1 MRSGTGRVGRDLTQ
15 GSVFKL
21 LITFAIPIMLTGMIQ
36 QLYSIVDLMIIGQ
49 YVGSVGTVAVST
61 GGELADFV
69 TPVASAFAMA
79 GQIYIAQL
87 AGAGE
92 HGKLKKA
99 AGTLITMMLFM
110 SIAFA
115 VFTFVFRIQILH
127 ALNCPEEAF
136 SPATSYMLITALGM
150 PFIFGYNAVCGL
162 LRGMGESQRPLMF
175 VAVAATVNIFL
186 DVLLVAVFHM
196 GAAGTAIATVCSQ
209 MGSFLAAYL
218 FMYHRREQFDFKV
231 SFSYFKVDKEAMRI
245 ILTLGIPQLV
255 RSIAVHGSMIWVKAN
270 INSYGLIYSSTYSI
284 GNKIEKFVLLFS
296 QGVTSASGAMIGQ
309 NLGAKKQD
317 RVRKTLLTTL
327 TVTLCIAA
335 VGICLFLTIPR
346 QLYLLFTIDT
356 AVADFGVTFLRIM
369 CVGCVV
375 TTVAGTFKALATGS
389 GAVKLCFMMGIMD
402 GVCRILVSLLFL
414 YVLHQGPQSFY
425 WGAALCEFVPFLMCF
440 TYFISGKWKTQKLLS
455 ER

>member
-1 MRSGTGRVGRDLTQ
+1 MRSGTGRVGRDLTN
-15 GSVFKL
+15 GSIFKL

-87 AGAGE
+87 AGASE
-92 HGKLKKA
+92 HDKLKKA
-99 AGTLITMMLFM
+99 AGTLITMMLAM
-110 SIAFA
+110 SLFFA
-115 VFTFVFRIQILH
+115 VFTFLFRIQILH
-127 ALNCPEEAF
+127 MLNCPEEAF
-136 SPATSYMLITALGM
+136 SEATSYMLITAIGM

-162 LRGMGESQRPLMF
+162 LRGMGESQRPLLF
-175 VAVAATVNIFL
+175 VAVAATVNVVL
-186 DVLLVAVFHM
+186 DILLVAVFHM

-218 FMYHRREQFDFKV
+218 FMYHRREQFDFKL
-231 SFSYFKVDKEAMRI
+231 SLSYFTVDRESMRI

-327 TVTLCIAA
+327 CVTLSIAFI
-335 VGICLFLTIPR
+335 GICLFLTIPH
-346 QLYLLFTIDT
+346 QLYLLFTIDET
-356 AVADFGVTFLRIM
+356 VADYGITFLRIM

-414 YVLHQGPQSFY
+414 YIFNQGPNSFY
-425 WGAALCEFVPFLMCF
+425 WGAALCEFIPFLMCF